1 MRRLLHN
8 KFFNSN
14 LVVYFIILSSLLF
27 YAYSSGVTGKTRK
40 NGNGCTCH
48 GSSPTSSVEVS
59 ISGPNLL
66 SPGQKATYRVSI
78 SGGPLVRAGVNIAAS
93 SGTLSPI
100 GSDLQKIGDEL
111 THTSPKAPVGGVVTF
126 DFEFTAPNTPGPITI
141 YANGNSVNFDR
152 STSDDAWNFAP
163 DFRIDVVTLVENKE
177 SEIPNR
183 FVVYQNYPNPF
194 NPTTQIAFDLPESG
208 NVRVEIFN
216 SLGEKVA
223 VLYDGFM
230 EAGFGKSVRWDA
242 DGFSSGVYFYR
253 VSLNGKYVDVKK
265 MVLVK

>member
-1 MRRLLHN
+1 M
-8 KFFNSN
+8 
-14 LVVYFIILSSLLF
+14 
-27 YAYSSGVTGKTRK
+27 
-40 NGNGCTCH
+40 
-48 GSSPTSSVEVS
+48 
-59 ISGPNLL
+59 
-66 SPGQKATYRVSI
+66 
-78 SGGPLVRAGVNIAAS
+78 
-93 SGTLSPI
+93 
-100 GSDLQKIGDEL
+100 
-111 THTSPKAPVGGVVTF
+111 
-126 DFEFTAPNTPGPITI
+126 
-141 YANGNSVNFDR
+141 
-152 STSDDAWNFAP
+152 
-163 DFRIDVVTLVENKE
+163 VENKE